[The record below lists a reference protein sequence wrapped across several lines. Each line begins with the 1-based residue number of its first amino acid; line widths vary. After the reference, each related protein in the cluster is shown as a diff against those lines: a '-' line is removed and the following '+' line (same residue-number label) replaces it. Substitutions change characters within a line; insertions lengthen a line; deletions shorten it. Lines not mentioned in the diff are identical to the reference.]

1 MPAKRSRRSPLELQ
15 ADELAWRCADSE
27 CAFGSSDDVAPL
39 NSIVGQDRAL
49 RAVELGLSVRS
60 PGYNLY
66 VSGLPGSGR
75 NTSIRLYLQQ
85 LAPSLPAP
93 SDWCYL
99 RNFREEYR
107 PTALE
112 LPPGSGPMFALS
124 VESAV
129 RHAIEE
135 IERLL
140 DSDELATLRNT
151 YLHEQGEKREQVFQ
165 ELRMNAESLG
175 FRVEFVDGRPVPA
188 PLDTEGQPLTPEA
201 FSQLPEEQR
210 AAIEKKTPELDDRLG
225 QALQQIRRLDRQTSD
240 GLREIE
246 RTAARRSMEP
256 IFDELRASLPV
267 SADSRQGAYL
277 GDVLGDLLDQVD
289 DIRAFDE
296 PLMPGHPPD
305 RRARRE
311 RLLERYRVNVFVTNG
326 SGGAPVIFENNATY
340 YNVFGRADYRA
351 VGGLMV
357 TGHTQIQAG
366 SLHRAN
372 GGFLVLQAAD
382 VFGPQGIWEPLKKC
396 LRSGEINIEALGEQI
411 RSVPTQS
418 ISPAPIPLTAKVII
432 VGTPGVYQLGWS
444 SDEDFRKLFKVRADF
459 APDMDRTP
467 ASIGHL
473 ASFVRRR
480 CDTEGLPSFD
490 KAAIAR
496 VIEHAARLA
505 GHQQKLS
512 TRFVDLADIVTEA
525 AYWRS
530 ERDGGGPV
538 NRDDVSRAIEQKQF
552 RGALYEDRLQQMIA
566 DGTIHIRT
574 SGEAIGQVNGMSVYE
589 MAEHSFGRPTRITAR
604 VSLGEGEFV
613 HLERETEMSGRL
625 HSKGFLSLVGYLQGK
640 YGTDRPLALSASL
653 GFEQIYDEIEGD
665 SAASAE
671 LYALLSEL
679 GQFPLKQGI
688 AVTGSVNQLGE
699 VQAVGGVIEKVEGFF
714 EVCRTDGLSGEQGVI
729 IPTDNKR
736 NLMLRDDVIEAVRSG
751 QFHVW
756 AVSTVDE
763 GLEILAGIPAG
774 IAGQKGYPA
783 DSIHG
788 RVTARLDALVQKQ
801 GEFAA
806 RLDGQ
811 SPSPAGKRRNTRTG

>member
-1 MPAKRSRRSPLELQ
+1 
-15 ADELAWRCADSE
+15 
-27 CAFGSSDDVAPL
+27 
-39 NSIVGQDRAL
+39 
-49 RAVELGLSVRS
+49 LGISVRS

-85 LAPSLPAP
+85 VAPTLPAP

-99 RNFREEYR
+99 RNFHEEYR
-107 PTALE
+107 PVALE
-112 LPPGSGPMFALS
+112 LPSGTAPSFALS
-124 VESAV
+124 VESSI

-140 DSDELATLRNT
+140 DSDELATLRNR
-151 YLHEQGEKREQVFQ
+151 YVHEQGNQRQRIFG
-165 ELRMNAESLG
+165 ELIAEARKLG
-175 FRVEFVDGRPVPA
+175 FHVEFVDGRPLSA
-188 PLDTEGQPLTPEA
+188 PLDASGQALSAEQ
-201 FSQLPEEQR
+201 FNQLPEEQR
-210 AAIEKKTPELDDRLG
+210 AAIESNAPELDNRLG
-225 QALQQIRRLDRQTSD
+225 QAHLQLRRLDRETSD

-246 RTAARRSMEP
+246 RNAARRAMEP
-256 IFDELRASLPV
+256 IFEELRVGLSV
-267 SADSRQGAYL
+267 SPGSGQNAYL
-277 GDVLGDLLDQVD
+277 NDALLDLLDQVD
-289 DIRAFDE
+289 DVRAFDE
-296 PLMPGHPPD
+296 PLLPGQPPD

-311 RLLERYRVNVFVTNG
+311 RLLERYRVNVFVTNSG
-326 SGGAPVIFENNATY
+326 GGAPVIFENNATN

-351 VGGLMV
+351 VAGMMV

-366 SLHRAN
+366 SMHRAN
-372 GGFLVLQAAD
+372 GGFLVMQAAD
-382 VFGPQGIWEPLKKC
+382 VFGPSGIWEPLKKS
-396 LRSGEINIEALGEQI
+396 LRSGQINIEALGEQV
-411 RSVPTQS
+411 RAVPTQS
-418 ISPAPIPLTAKVII
+418 INPAPIPLTAKVII
-432 VGTPGVYQLGWS
+432 VGTPGIYQLGWS

-459 APDMDRTP
+459 ATDMDRGP
-467 ASIGHL
+467 ESVGHL

-480 CDTEGLPSFD
+480 CDREGLPAFD
-490 KAAIAR
+490 KAAISR

-505 GHQQKLS
+505 GHQDKLS

-525 AYWRS
+525 AYWRN
-530 ERDGGGPV
+530 ERGGSGPV
-538 NRDDVSRAIEQKQF
+538 TRDDVAKAIEQKDF
-552 RGALYEDRLQQMIA
+552 RGALFEDRLQQMIA

-589 MAEHSFGRPTRITAR
+589 VADHSFGRPTRITAR

-640 YGTDRPLALSASL
+640 YGSERPLALSASL

-688 AVTGSVNQLGE
+688 AVTGSVDQLGE
-699 VQAVGGVIEKVEGFF
+699 VQAVGGVTEKIEGFF
-714 EVCRTDGLSGEQGVI
+714 EVCRTSGLSGEQGVI
-729 IPTDNKR
+729 IPAANKR
-736 NLMLRDDVIEAVRSG
+736 NLMLREEVVAAVEEG

-774 IAGQKGYPA
+774 TLTARGYPPA
-783 DSIHG
+783 SAHG
-788 RVTARLDALVQKQ
+788 RVTARLDELLEKQ
-801 GEFAA
+801 SEFAA

-811 SPSPAGKRRNTRTG
+811 SPAVASRRRSTRSG